1 MTLPNNIARLLFSE
15 PDYLVKLIFIYYQ
28 DEFISKL
35 KSSQKEEL
43 HTDEALKDQLEN
55 ISAGKLTNRLVEQ
68 GLLTKSMVDQLRR
81 EWEAKAAK
89 DEAKK
94 KRQTTT
100 YNSTNDYGLQLSL
113 TMWSTR

>member
-1 MTLPNNIARLLFSE
+1 M
-15 PDYLVKLIFIYYQ
+15 
-28 DEFISKL
+28 

-43 HTDEALKDQLEN
+43 HTDQALKDQLEN

-94 KRQTTT
+94 KR
-100 YNSTNDYGLQLSL
+100 
-113 TMWSTR
+113 

>member
-1 MTLPNNIARLLFSE
+1 M
-15 PDYLVKLIFIYYQ
+15 
-28 DEFISKL
+28 

-81 EWEAKAAK
+81 EWEAKDAK

-94 KRQTTT
+94 KR
-100 YNSTNDYGLQLSL
+100 
-113 TMWSTR
+113 